1 MLSSKTSLKFISF
14 LSGEVVQSLKHTRS
28 HLNAYMSTSALGYY
42 SHLHN
47 TMQIDSYFPVLP
59 ARTSEYSVSSW
70 EIAKKELQKYK
81 SSALSMSI
89 RVCVY
94 MDVFVDVCTSHI
106 L

>member
-1 MLSSKTSLKFISF
+1 
-14 LSGEVVQSLKHTRS
+14 
-28 HLNAYMSTSALGYY
+28 MSTSALGYY

-70 EIAKKELQKYK
+70 KKNKKELQKYE
-81 SSALSMSI
+81 SSALSMSMC
-89 RVCVY
+89 VCIY
-94 MDVFVDVCTSHI
+94 TDVFVDMCTSHI

>member
-1 MLSSKTSLKFISF
+1 MLPSKTTLKFINF
-14 LSGEVVQSLKHTRS
+14 LSGDVVQSLKHTRS

-70 EIAKKELQKYK
+70 KTAKKSFRNIEVQP
-81 SSALSMSI
+81 
-89 RVCVY
+89 
-94 MDVFVDVCTSHI
+94 
-106 L
+106 

>member
-1 MLSSKTSLKFISF
+1 MLPSKTSLKFISF
-14 LSGEVVQSLKHTRS
+14 LSGEVVQSLKHTRA

-70 EIAKKELQKYK
+70 KIAKKEHQKYK

-89 RVCVY
+89 CVCIY